1 MTGPFDS
8 EAEAPRGRGPSR
20 TGHIDVTRAVILVVA
35 AVVLGVVLLH
45 GITRTPAASSAPTT
59 VPTTAPAAAPTTTT
73 TTVPHSGVTVLVAN
87 GTSAA
92 NVALHY
98 TAVLQA
104 QKWDMRPAT
113 DTTATVT
120 ASNVYYAAGQQNA
133 ANEVA
138 TELGLKLSAVQPL
151 TATVPVPGVSGADVV
166 AVIGPDLAGQGFPAP
181 SNTT

>member
-1 MTGPFDS
+1 MSGPFDS
-8 EAEAPRGRGPSR
+8 ESEAGGRGRAPRNS
-20 TGHIDVTRAVILVVA
+20 HINVTRAVILVVV
-35 AVVLGVVLLH
+35 AVVLGVLLLH
-45 GITRTPAASSAPTT
+45 GITRGTPASSAPSTSAP
-59 VPTTAPAAAPTTTT
+59 PTTTAPTTTT
-73 TTVPHSGVTVLVAN
+73 TTVPHASTTVLVAN

-104 QKWDMRPAT
+104 QKWNMQPAT
-113 DTTATVT
+113 DTTTPVT

-151 TATVPVPGVSGADVV
+151 TTTVPVSDVSGADVV

-181 SNTT
+181 AST